1 MERHGLEALAG
12 WPWPWPCRTRGELQR
27 SLRSRVAADFLKN
40 RFKNLGFGLGT
51 SGRDTILVDGCR
63 RSANPLVGLFDRKL
77 QPHNHDDTG
86 FQGDLVRYG
95 MARTREASDTEE
107 RGA

>member
-1 MERHGLEALAG
+1 MAMAMAMAIAMTRHGHG
-12 WPWPWPCRTRGELQR
+12 HGHGHGT
-27 SLRSRVAADFLKN
+27 ADFLEN
-40 RFKNLGFGLGT
+40 RYKNLGFGLGT

-95 MARTREASDTEE
+95 MARTREASDTEQ

>member
-1 MERHGLEALAG
+1 MADL
-12 WPWPWPCRTRGELQR
+12 GE
-27 SLRSRVAADFLKN
+27 N
-40 RFKNLGFGLGT
+40 RAKNLGVGLEKP
-51 SGRDTILVDGCR
+51 GREAIWGDGCR

-95 MARTREASDTEE
+95 MARTREASDTEQ